1 MSCDVPACAARS
13 SPFSVRH
20 GAGRSQGLNYL
31 QKIFESH
38 QVNDSLKDFYLSDP
52 IWFPKRFKDENDIE
66 VAAFIAA
73 MFAIGPRYAIIR
85 SLEKIFNELGES
97 PYNAIK
103 NFDYV
108 HLLKKMDGHVQF
120 AYKNITGNDIVQV
133 LFVLSSLVTH
143 HGTIRNAIQKN
154 INGDGIINH
163 RAYYI
168 LTGLLE
174 KMKAFD
180 IPLRLGGELTPRAS
194 ALLASPKQGSACKRM
209 NMFLRWMTRKDEID
223 FGFYDWLGTDKLI
236 IPLDVNVSRAARKL
250 QLTKRKTDNWKTAV
264 EITENLKQLDPIDP
278 VKYDVP
284 LFLYGI
290 ELRKGE

>member
-1 MSCDVPACAARS
+1 M
-13 SPFSVRH
+13 
-20 GAGRSQGLNYL
+20 QGLKYL

-38 QVNDSLKDFYLSDP
+38 QVNNSLKDFYLSDP
-52 IWFPKRFKDENDIE
+52 IWFPKKFKDKNDIE

-73 MFAIGPRYAIIR
+73 IFAIGPRYAIIR

-103 NFDYV
+103 SFDYV
-108 HLLKKMDGHVQF
+108 RLLKKMDGHVQF
-120 AYKNITGNDIVQV
+120 AYKNITGNDIVQI
-133 LFVLSSLVTH
+133 LFALKSLLKRR
-143 HGTIRNAIQKN
+143 GTIRNAIQQK
-154 INGDGIINH
+154 INSDVIINH
-163 RAYYI
+163 GVYHI

-174 KMKAFD
+174 EMKAFE
-180 IPLRLGGELTPRAS
+180 IPSQLGGGLTPRAS

-236 IPLDVNVSRAARKL
+236 IPLDVNVSRAARRLK
-250 QLTKRKTDNWKTAV
+250 LTKRRTDNWKTAV